1 VPLLALLARVL
12 TGPRNRRD
20 VAAHRPGKHNRRYTD
35 RRRRAA
41 GPPSPSRDDDFGLL
55 RTVALVDGLDT
66 GMCVV
71 GLLAGGSV
79 RATVS
84 TGSDGLVRVLVFPD
98 EYTRARRM
106 VSWVL

>member
-1 VPLLALLARVL
+1 MLSRVL

-20 VAAHRPGKHNRRYTD
+20 AAHRPGKHNRRYTD
-35 RRRRAA
+35 HRRRAA
-41 GPPSPSRDDDFGLL
+41 GAPPGRDDDYGLL
-55 RTVALVDGLDT
+55 RTVALVDSLDT

-79 RATVS
+79 RATVA

-98 EYTRARRM
+98 GYPRARRM